1 MAKEPRPDMSC
12 ARVKQ
17 YKSSDIGAAERH
29 NERKNESYDNIN
41 VVPERIPL
49 NVHFC
54 DPGGKSYMEI
64 LREMEA
70 DGAISL
76 RGLRQDATLFD
87 EIIIDVNTM
96 YFERN
101 GGYDYAREFYAEAVR
116 FLEDKFG
123 SENVIS
129 AVMHADEIN
138 RAASDELGKDVYHYH
153 LHAVVLPVVEKEI
166 LWSKRC
172 KDPALRGT
180 VKEVIHQISHSKK
193 WASDIPLTDEHGR
206 AILRKNGKPKYRAS
220 YSVLQD
226 ELFEH
231 MREHGFTDFQR
242 GERGSTSENLSSL
255 QYQIKQDTK
264 RLSKLQEKVA
274 REQTKYQAAHE
285 VSMTLSDIDSMG
297 QKTITGKVA
306 ISKEDYSQL
315 TSLAKEGITSRNEI
329 HNLRENARYYRQQYS
344 RASSALEKA
353 QERYDALK
361 EKCQPFLDAM
371 EHFPDL
377 VRAFVSKVR
386 ELFSVKEAQERREK
400 EEAERRRQA
409 EREARK
415 QKNRSKGWER

>member
-1 MAKEPRPDMSC
+1 MLYS
-12 ARVKQ
+12 
-17 YKSSDIGAAERH
+17 
-29 NERKNESYDNIN
+29 
-41 VVPERIPL
+41 L
-49 NVHFC
+49 NHYPTCRFEVRQALIYQLVSGLT
-54 DPGGKSYMEI
+54 DENGK
-64 LREMEA
+64 
-70 DGAISL
+70 
-76 RGLRQDATLFD
+76 
-87 EIIIDVNTM
+87 
-96 YFERN
+96 
-101 GGYDYAREFYAEAVR
+101 YDYAKAVHHYPPFFDISCSAKNYKIASALTYAEAVR

-123 SENVIS
+123 AENVIS

-193 WASDIPLTDEHGR
+193 WASDIPLTDEYGR
-206 AILRKNGKPKYRAS
+206 TILRKNGKPKYRAS

-231 MREHGFTDFQR
+231 MQEHGFTDFQR

-255 QYQIKQDTK
+255 QYQIKKDTK
-264 RLSKLQEKVA
+264 RLSNLQEKIA

-306 ISKEDYSQL
+306 ITKEDYSQL

-344 RASSALEKA
+344 KASSALEKA

-415 QKNRSKGWER
+415 QKSRGKGWER

>member
-1 MAKEPRPDMSC
+1 
-12 ARVKQ
+12 
-17 YKSSDIGAAERH
+17 
-29 NERKNESYDNIN
+29 
-41 VVPERIPL
+41 
-49 NVHFC
+49 
-54 DPGGKSYMEI
+54 
-64 LREMEA
+64 
-70 DGAISL
+70 
-76 RGLRQDATLFD
+76 
-87 EIIIDVNTM
+87 M
-96 YFERN
+96 YFERK

-123 SENVIS
+123 AGNVIS

-193 WASDIPLTDEHGR
+193 WASDIPLTDEYGR

-255 QYQIKQDTK
+255 QYQIKKDTK
-264 RLSKLQEKVA
+264 RLSNLQEKIA

-306 ISKEDYSQL
+306 ITKEDYSQL

-344 RASSALEKA
+344 KASSALEKA

>member
-1 MAKEPRPDMSC
+1 MK
-12 ARVKQ
+12 
-17 YKSSDIGAAERH
+17 
-29 NERKNESYDNIN
+29 
-41 VVPERIPL
+41 
-49 NVHFC
+49 
-54 DPGGKSYMEI
+54 I
-64 LREMEA
+64 LREMET

-76 RGLRQDATLFD
+76 RGLWQDATLFD

-96 YFERN
+96 YFERK

-123 SENVIS
+123 AENVIS

-193 WASDIPLTDEHGR
+193 WASDIPLTDEYGR

-255 QYQIKQDTK
+255 QYQIKKDTK
-264 RLSKLQEKVA
+264 RLSNLQEKIA

-306 ISKEDYSQL
+306 ITKEDYSQL

-400 EEAERRRQA
+400 EEAEHRRQA